1 MSTIEEFVNYY
12 FVPDSLSAD
21 ISYECN
27 KWIPWICAVFGAFLV
42 GLSGIVPLLIM
53 PETISH
59 KDVNCES
66 SESQPTTTEDQ
77 KILNRTL
84 SRQQYQFAQVEIVR
98 KEQTLNRYLSFAVGG
113 LLGDICLHLLPE
125 IYSTKKDSSIIYDE
139 DYQVSLGL
147 AILAGI
153 LSFLAIEK
161 LFDFTQVTI
170 KLYYLSRCVFDG
182 NL

>member
-12 FVPDSLSAD
+12 FDPESISVD
-21 ISYECN
+21 ISYESN
-27 KWIPWICAVFGAFLV
+27 RWIPWICAVFGAFLV

-53 PETISH
+53 PETTSKTNSH
-59 KDVNCES
+59 KDVNYAS
-66 SESQPTTTEDQ
+66 SESQPPTTADQ

-84 SRQQYQFAQVEIVR
+84 SRRQSQLAQVEIVR

-139 DYQVSLGL
+139 DHQVRLGL
-147 AILAGI
+147 SILAGI

-161 LFDFTQVTI
+161 LFDFTQVNI
-170 KLYYLSRCVFDG
+170 KL
-182 NL
+182 